1 MEFNWDDFKNKKIV
15 VKCNTEEKAKDF
27 LKECEKQGLEWFDG
41 KATSRFYYYDGIC
54 YVYKY
59 DGNDYIQY
67 SGEKFYLNSGYEI
80 IEWEIENKIDYDREY
95 NIMEIMELPSEIEI
109 KNQYNMFYK
118 ISNNDLYYKEDENK
132 WIKSD
137 VSLRNILN
145 MKFKLVK
152 KDKKVT
158 FQEAI
163 QAYGKEIYC
172 IWKDDDEIEHKSE
185 YCIRNEW
192 EVCITDQNCEYL
204 APAEMVRGEWYI
216 KED

>member
-67 SGEKFYLNSGYEI
+67 SSEGFYSINGYEV
-80 IEWEIENKIDYDREY
+80 IEWEINKMHYDREY
-95 NIMEIMELPSEIEI
+95 TIQELFNFKEETKFKADNGISYYI
-109 KNQYNMFYK
+109 KDD
-118 ISNNDLYYKEDENK
+118 DLFKENGEKTDNT
-132 WIKSD
+132 IY
-137 VSLRNILN
+137 RILH
-145 MKFKLVK
+145 MKFKLIE
-152 KDKKVT
+152 KDRKVS
-158 FQEAI
+158 FEEAI
-163 QAYGKEIYC
+163 QAYNKYKEIKCMQGNQEYIFDGENDC
-172 IWKDDDEIEHKSE
+172 LTDLIEE
-185 YCIRNEW
+185 DLLRLILN
-192 EVCITDQNCEYL
+192 
-204 APAEMVRGEWYI
+204 GEWYI